1 MDRDVTLF
9 LVKLQIY
16 YKLNSRLLLYTFD
29 FETLF
34 SELYDLFANTI
45 VFIFSCFSFNYYV
58 LIEN

>member
-16 YKLNSRLLLYTFD
+16 YKLNLRLLLYTFD

-45 VFIFSCFSFNYYV
+45 VFLFSCLV
-58 LIEN
+58 LIIMC